1 MRLRHILPALGGG
14 ALLLGCGFA
23 DLFNSAQVGNVVLTY
38 TGPTTLSVDDRAPI
52 SVTVTIDGAV
62 ISKPRLAIATADPT
76 ILTLS
81 ATGDTLVAVSHGF
94 DTLTVRL
101 VASIY
106 TDSLPTIK
114 QQIRVNP

>member
-38 TGPTTLSVDDRAPI
+38 TGPTTLSVDERAPI

-81 ATGDTLVAVSHGF
+81 PTGDTLVAVSHGF

-106 TDSLPTIK
+106 TDSFPTIK